1 MGSVFSTCYMLMHPK
16 KTQAALIAHDVI
28 SELKNFVQQLSFRLP
43 ISFDIWRF
51 NVSDEAETYI
61 AESITSLLINFYK
74 ENDIS
79 VHNLN
84 GFYETYL
91 SFHIAYAIISK
102 MLDPTY
108 IFQIVDSVSI
118 DKVIWKKPQMEKKKM
133 LDFVKVFYIFPDLHI
148 METTENSSEHILLNK
163 KMTTIL
169 KKTLNSLNIYEI
181 IKCCHNEFIN
191 VSQVKNNETNR
202 LIKNNM

>member
-1 MGSVFSTCYMLMHPK
+1 MHPK

-28 SELKNFVQQLSFRLP
+28 SELKNFVQQLNFRLP